1 VRRPTCGHA
10 VACWRKHE
18 RFLARSVSAS
28 RPPAGH
34 AGPKLLWP
42 GCVPRLSILDV
53 LLLDALLPN
62 STRMTLLSDRRLRSV
77 KVMSVRWRRRAMFLM
92 GGVVVGA
99 AAVALAGLA
108 DWAQVAFAL
117 LLAKSRYVS
126 LVVTPLGFVLSVFL
140 TYRFFPNSQ
149 GSGIPQA
156 IAARQL
162 TDHAAR
168 GKLVSIRIAIGKI
181 LLTLLGLLCGASVG
195 REGPTVQVGAS
206 IMFAIGRMSPR
217 RQPGLI
223 LAGAAAGVAAA
234 FNTPLAGIVFG
245 IEEMSRAFE
254 TRTSALVIAAVIAA
268 GLTSLAL
275 VGNYDYFGSSATML
289 RNGIDWLAVPVC
301 GVAGGLAGGLFSRA
315 VIIMAHGLPGPLGQA
330 AKRHPLAV
338 ALICGFGVAL
348 CGLASGDMIYGTG
361 YTQVK
366 AALVGGTPLPW
377 NFGVLKLAATTLAA
391 ISGIPGGIFS
401 PSLAIGAGI
410 GANVAQLFSHAPVDA
425 LILLGMVS
433 YFAGVVQAPITAFVI
448 VSEMTDN
455 HAMVVPLM
463 AAAFIARAASGLVC
477 REGIYHAL
485 AKRFLQVG
493 SAQAGAP

>member
-1 VRRPTCGHA
+1 MN
-10 VACWRKHE
+10 
-18 RFLARSVSAS
+18 
-28 RPPAGH
+28 
-34 AGPKLLWP
+34 
-42 GCVPRLSILDV
+42 
-53 LLLDALLPN
+53 LLL
-62 STRMTLLSDRRLRSV
+62 DRRLRSV
-77 KVMSVRWRRRAMFLM
+77 KVMAVRWRRRAIFLM
-92 GGVVVGA
+92 GGVAVGA
-99 AAVALAGLA
+99 AAVALATLA
-108 DWAQVAFAL
+108 DRAQLAFAL
-117 LLAKSRYVS
+117 LLGHSRYLS
-126 LVVTPLGFVLSVFL
+126 LVVTPAGFALSVFL
-140 TYRFFPNSQ
+140 TNRFFASSQ

-234 FNTPLAGIVFG
+234 FNTPLAGIVFA

-254 TRTSALVIAAVIAA
+254 MRTSALVIGGVIAA

-289 RNGIDWLAVPVC
+289 RNGTDWLAIPVC
-301 GVAGGLAGGLFSRA
+301 GIVGGLAGGVFSRV
-315 VIIMAHGLPGPLGQA
+315 VIAMAHGFSGALGQLV
-330 AKRHPLAV
+330 KRQPLAL
-338 ALICGFGVAL
+338 ALLCGFGVAL
-348 CGLASGDMIYGTG
+348 CGLASGDTIYGTG

-366 AALVGGTPLPW
+366 AALENGTPLSW
-377 NFGVLKLAATTLAA
+377 NFGLLKLVATTLAA

-401 PSLAIGAGI
+401 PSLATGAGI
-410 GANVAQLFSHAPVDA
+410 GANVAHLFVGAPVEA
-425 LILLGMVS
+425 IMLLGMVS

-448 VSEMTDN
+448 VTEMTDN

-463 AAAFIARAASGLVC
+463 SAALIAQAISKLVC
-477 REGIYHAL
+477 PEGVYHAL
-485 AKRFLQVG
+485 ARRFLQVG
-493 SAQAGAP
+493 RAQTEQIAPASPATSGG